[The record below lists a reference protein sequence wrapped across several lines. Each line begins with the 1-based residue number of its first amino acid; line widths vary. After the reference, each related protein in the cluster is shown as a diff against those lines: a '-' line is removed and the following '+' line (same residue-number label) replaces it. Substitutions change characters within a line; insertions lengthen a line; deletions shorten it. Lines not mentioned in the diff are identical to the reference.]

1 MVKKIDE
8 DVVLERQ
15 EEIIGFIRELN
26 DLKDP
31 RSKQGRSF
39 SLAEI
44 FLLVLCA
51 QICGF
56 ESLREY
62 EAYGGMKINLLKQFL
77 RYNHGHPSKSTICR
91 VLSLF
96 EPDFLEAMFMS
107 WMELIVKK
115 EDRKHIA
122 IDGKTHCG
130 FRKEDKDSLHLV
142 HAYSAESGL
151 VLGQEK
157 VSDKSNEI
165 TAIPRLLNAMH
176 IEKQIVTIDA
186 MGCQKEIAKV
196 IRDRK
201 ADYVLGLKG
210 NHSDLHEDV
219 ALYFKDQ
226 NLLKR
231 CTNNEKI
238 DKGHGRFEIRR
249 CYVSDQIDWLECKNS
264 WKDLRSIACVE
275 TLQIQKCK
283 ETREVRYFI
292 SSLPA
297 NPDTILR
304 AVRAHW
310 GVESMHW
317 CLDVIFRED
326 DRIIWNKNFARN
338 EAIIRRCALNL
349 IKKFQDISSYRIG
362 KAKMA
367 LKTIRKLLVG
377 NDDNMTILLQ
387 GVS

>member
-1 MVKKIDE
+1 MVKQVDE
-8 DVVLERQ
+8 DIILERQ
-15 EEIIGFIRELN
+15 EEIIGFIHELN
-26 DLKDP
+26 DLEDP
-31 RSKQGRSF
+31 RSKQGRGF

-77 RYNHGHPSKSTICR
+77 EYNHGYPSKSTICR

-96 EPDFLEAMFMS
+96 EPNFLETMLMK
-107 WMELIVKK
+107 WMELIVKR
-115 EDRKHIA
+115 EDRQHIA

-130 FRKEDKDSLHLV
+130 FRKEDEDSLHLV
-142 HAYSAESGL
+142 HAYSVEAGL

-157 VSDKSNEI
+157 ISDKSNEI
-165 TAIPRLLNAMH
+165 TAIPKLLNAMH

-210 NHSDLHEDV
+210 NQGRLHEDV
-219 ALYFKDQ
+219 ELYFKDQ

-231 CTNNEKI
+231 CSTTEQA
-238 DKGHGRFEIRR
+238 DKGHGRFEIRK
-249 CYVSDQIDWLECKNS
+249 CYVTDQIDWLEGKGD
-264 WKDLRSIACVE
+264 WKGLKSIACVE
-275 TLQIQKCK
+275 AFQIQNNK

-292 SSLPA
+292 SSMPA
-297 NPDTILR
+297 NPEAILR

-310 GVESMHW
+310 GIESMHW

-326 DRIIWNKNFARN
+326 DRIIWNRNFARN

-349 IKKFQDISSYRIG
+349 IKKFREISSYRIG

-377 NDDNMTILLQ
+377 NDDNMALLLQ
-387 GVS
+387 GST